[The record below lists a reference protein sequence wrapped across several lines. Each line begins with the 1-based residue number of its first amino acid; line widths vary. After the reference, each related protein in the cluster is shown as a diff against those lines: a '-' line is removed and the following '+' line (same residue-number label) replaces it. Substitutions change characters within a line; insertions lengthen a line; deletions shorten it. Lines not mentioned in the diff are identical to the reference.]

1 MLLLVDFLL
10 EGGGEELFCFVSNL
24 FSFFLCLCGGIRK
37 EERNLGYVP
46 LATGGGVGVVSS
58 VTRGC
63 GCSHSE
69 V

>member
-1 MLLLVDFLL
+1 MK
-10 EGGGEELFCFVSNL
+10 S
-24 FSFFLCLCGGIRK
+24 FSVLSQTFFFLCLCGGIRK
-37 EERNLGYVP
+37 EERKLGYVP
-46 LATGGGVGVVSS
+46 LATGGGLSS